1 VGVRLLKVNESIKE
15 ALSAAIGG
23 EMNDPRIG
31 FVTVTGVETTRD
43 LRHARVFVS
52 VLGKARE
59 REATLAGLRASHGY
73 LQARVAESVR
83 MKRTP
88 QLEFVYDTTTDKAIR
103 MEGLLKRYEGE
114 LMPVDEPGQENE
126 GDEVPQ

>member
-1 VGVRLLKVNESIKE
+1 VGLRLLKVNESIKE

-23 EMNDPRIG
+23 ELNDPRIG

-59 REATLAGLRASHGY
+59 REATLAGLRASQGY
-73 LQARVAESVR
+73 LQARVAEAVR

-88 QLEFVYDTTTDKAIR
+88 QLEFVYDATTDYAMR
-103 MEGLLKRYEGE
+103 MEGLIKRYEGE
-114 LMPVDEPGQENE
+114 LMPLDEPDQTE
-126 GDEVPQ
+126 GDEVPE

>member
-1 VGVRLLKVNESIKE
+1 VGLRLLKVNESIKE

-23 EMNDPRIG
+23 ELNDPRIG

-59 REATLAGLRASHGY
+59 REATLAGLRASQGY
-73 LQARVAESVR
+73 LQARVAEAVR

-88 QLEFVYDTTTDKAIR
+88 QLEFVYDATTDNAMR
-103 MEGLLKRYEGE
+103 MEGLIKRYEGE
-114 LMPVDEPGQENE
+114 LMPLDEPDQTE
-126 GDEVPQ
+126 GDEVPE

>member
-15 ALSAAIGG
+15 VLSAAIGG

-31 FVTVTGVETTRD
+31 FVTVTGVEASRD

-52 VLGKARE
+52 VLGTKRE
-59 REATLAGLRASHGY
+59 REATLAGLRSSHGY
-73 LQARVAESVR
+73 LQARVAEAVR

-88 QLEFVYDTTTDKAIR
+88 QLEFVYDTTTDKAMR

-114 LMPVDEPGQENE
+114 LMPVDEPEPD
-126 GDEVPQ
+126 GDEAVEQ

>member
-1 VGVRLLKVNESIKE
+1 VGLRLLKVNESIKE
-15 ALSAAIGG
+15 VLSAAIGG

-31 FVTVTGVETTRD
+31 FVTVTGVEASRD

-52 VLGKARE
+52 VLGTKRE
-59 REATLAGLRASHGY
+59 REATLAGLRSSHGY
-73 LQARVAESVR
+73 LQARVAEAVR

-88 QLEFVYDTTTDKAIR
+88 QLEFVYDTTTDKAMR

-114 LMPVDEPGQENE
+114 LMPVDEPEPD
-126 GDEVPQ
+126 GDEAVEQ